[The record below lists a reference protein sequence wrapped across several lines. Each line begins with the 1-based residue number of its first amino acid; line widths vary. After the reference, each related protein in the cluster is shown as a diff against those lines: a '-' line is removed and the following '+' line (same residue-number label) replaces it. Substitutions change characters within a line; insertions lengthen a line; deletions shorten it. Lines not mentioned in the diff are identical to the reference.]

1 MEFKRENPAARFTVP
16 DRPTVRQQ
24 LEYYSMASGTTQAS
38 ALLRLWE
45 GAQALIQEWECEAM
59 PLYKADLDEVTDPA
73 MTDLIVWAS
82 LAVQR
87 HMNSLDNL
95 PKNS

>member
-1 MEFKRENPAARFTVP
+1 
-16 DRPTVRQQ
+16 
-24 LEYYSMASGTTQAS
+24 
-38 ALLRLWE
+38 
-45 GAQALIQEWECEAM
+45 M
-59 PLYKADLDEVTDPA
+59 PLYKADLDEATDPA